1 MSPLEKKKCRK
12 LRSLVANQQGEAAG
26 LEAKQAVVRGCKAAR
41 KRFDRLESM
50 NRVIDAGGD
59 AASSIAKAKR
69 KLNDTW
75 TKRVSNNVAGFYD
88 PKKARVQHA

>member
-1 MSPLEKKKCRK
+1 MSKKVGRAYAKFARLK
-12 LRSLVANQQGEAAG
+12 AMNTAIDEGGE
-26 LEAKQAVVRGCKAAR
+26 
-41 KRFDRLESM
+41 
-50 NRVIDAGGD
+50 

-88 PKKARVQHA
+88 PKKARAKYA